1 MTDLSEELI
10 APIVT
15 WADAVDEIDI
25 VSAPDD
31 FLASYGAA
39 YRSID
44 KLLETGD
51 RAHARSLLTALAT
64 CEFVMAEHPDW
75 TEEAGLPPLQP
86 LAPEWLVVVDDGSAE
101 FRLAAAL
108 TALRPI
114 GFEDEDS
121 TLIGPFRAHL
131 EMIDYRWE
139 REGAEA
145 GATTV
150 SWNFDRSA
158 GVDWDKEKDV
168 DGLNAIF
175 TRRLK
180 RWTASAGDF
189 VRGAVSAPPADVTA
203 FLEAQTDEAKL
214 SRLCFTLSLIESW
227 RAGEDPLDA
236 AREASTDETIQ
247 EFDPAFA
254 VARLCYA
261 GLTTEDGEQLP
272 LNRDIH
278 LLAAR
283 GDLESTVEFAR
294 AHLRKH
300 GFELAPDE
308 PQSDVDARRIAAGL
322 LFPLSTESIEALRRV
337 I

>member
-15 WADAVDEIDI
+15 WADAVDQIDI

-39 YRSID
+39 YRSIA
-44 KLLETGD
+44 KLMETGD
-51 RAHARSLLTALAT
+51 RGHARSLLTALAT
-64 CEFVMAEHPDW
+64 CKFVMAEHPAW
-75 TEEAGLPPLQP
+75 TEKVGLPPLQP

-108 TALRPI
+108 TSLRPI
-114 GFEDEDS
+114 GFEDQDS

-139 REGAEA
+139 REVAEA

-158 GVDWDKEKDV
+158 NVDWDKEKDV
-168 DGLNAIF
+168 DGLNTIF

-180 RWTASAGDF
+180 RWTASPRDF
-189 VRGAVSAPPADVTA
+189 VEGAVHAPLADIAA

-214 SRLCFTLSLIESW
+214 SRLCFTLSLVESW
-227 RAGEDPLDA
+227 RAGEDPLGAAEEEAGTDIDA
-236 AREASTDETIQ
+236 
-247 EFDPAFA
+247 AFA

-261 GLTTEDGEQLP
+261 GLATEDGDALP

-300 GFELAPDE
+300 GLELSPDE
-308 PQSDVDARRIAAGL
+308 PQSELDPRRLAAAL
-322 LFPLSTESIEALRRV
+322 LLPLSSDALARLTSTTT
-337 I
+337 